1 MTLAAHPLEKT
12 VERTILILAPRDT
25 VFRYFT
31 DPGRFAAW
39 WGAGSTIEGR
49 VGGRL
54 QIRYPNGETASGEV
68 LEIVPDE
75 FIAFSYGYDSPGK
88 PIPPGGSRVTVAL
101 QSRRDGTLVTL
112 RHEVSDT
119 KTRDAHVAGW
129 RHQMAVFSTVVAADQ
144 HAGLAGTLDRWFG
157 AWNARTPE
165 ERSAALEASV
175 TDDVEF
181 RDAFGALFSREEL
194 AAHLALVPI
203 HMPGMTWKRAGEA
216 RQCQGCGLVD
226 WVAEGP
232 DGSARARGTNV
243 FTLAPDGRL
252 ARVTGLWAAP

>member
-1 MTLAAHPLEKT
+1 MSPTVHPLETT
-12 VERTILILAPRDT
+12 VERTILILAERET

-39 WGAGSTIEGR
+39 WGEGSTIEGR
-49 VGGRL
+49 VGGTMR
-54 QIRYPNGETASGEV
+54 IRYPNGETASGEV
-68 LEIVPDE
+68 LEIVPGE
-75 FIAFSYGYDSPGK
+75 FIAFTYGYDTPGK

-101 QSRRDGTLVTL
+101 QSRRGGTLVTL
-112 RHEVSDT
+112 RHEVSDV

-129 RHQMAVFSTVVAADQ
+129 RHQMAVFSTVVANEQ
-144 HAGLAGTLDRWFG
+144 HAGLAGVLDRYFA

-165 ERSAALEASV
+165 ERRAALDASV

-181 RDAFGALFSREEL
+181 RDAFGALFDRVEL
-194 AAHLALVPI
+194 EAHLALVPA
-203 HMPGMTWKRAGEA
+203 HMPGLTLRRGGEP
-216 RQCQGCGLVD
+216 RQCQGWGLVD

-232 DGSARARGTNV
+232 DGAAKARGTNV

-252 ARVTGLWAAP
+252 ARVTGLWAAA